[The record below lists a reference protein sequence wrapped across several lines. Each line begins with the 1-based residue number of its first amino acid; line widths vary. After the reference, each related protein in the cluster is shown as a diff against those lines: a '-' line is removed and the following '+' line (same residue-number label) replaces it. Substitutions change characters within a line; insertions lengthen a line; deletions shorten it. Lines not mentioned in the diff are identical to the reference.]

1 MKIDFHIHA
10 KLSKKTDF
18 SMEHFTTILD
28 EAVMHGLD
36 AIILTEHFNTH
47 RFDEVYGTLDRH
59 LPCNGHYY
67 ERGSFRIF
75 TGMEVDVAEGGH
87 ILISGPKDALLD
99 VRRSLEGHTSPDRF
113 IGLEGLFDLCD
124 AAGLMVIGG
133 HPFRE
138 SNHLYHVA
146 PELLCRFDAFDL
158 NGKDLHE
165 IGIQENIAKVLT
177 LGEQHA
183 VPVVAGSDAHQ
194 MFQVG
199 CVWNE
204 LPGSYETV
212 GEIRE
217 AIRAGQCTR
226 YIAPSLHLQVRAA
239 NAVKKLLKKKVEVV
253 ESLHSSV

>member
-18 SMEHFTTILD
+18 SIEHFYTILD
-28 EAVMHGLD
+28 EAKMHGLD
-36 AIILTEHFNTH
+36 AIILTEHFNTR
-47 RFDEVYGTLDRH
+47 RFDEVYGTLDQH

-67 ERGSFRIF
+67 SRDGFRIF

-87 ILISGPKDALLD
+87 ILVSGPKDALLN
-99 VRRSLEGHTSPDRF
+99 VRQALESYTSPDHF
-113 IGLEGLFDLCD
+113 IPLEGLFDLCHP
-124 AAGLMVIGG
+124 AGLMVIGG

-146 PELLCRFDAFDL
+146 PELLRRFDAFDL

-177 LGEQHA
+177 LGEQHQ

-199 CVWNE
+199 CVFNE
-204 LPGSYETV
+204 LPGTYETV
-212 GEIRE
+212 ADIRQ
-217 AIRAGQCTR
+217 AIQDGLCRRT
-226 YIAPSLHLQVRAA
+226 ISPSLHLQVRAA
-239 NAVKKLLKKKVEVV
+239 NAVKKLLKKKVEVTD
-253 ESLHSSV
+253 SPN

>member
-18 SMEHFTTILD
+18 SLQHFTTILD
-28 EAVMHGLD
+28 EALMHGLD

-47 RFDEVYGTLDRH
+47 RFDDVYGTLDQH
-59 LPCNGHYY
+59 FPCNGHYY
-67 ERGSFRIF
+67 EYGNFRIF

-87 ILISGPKDALLD
+87 ILISGAKDALLE
-99 VRRSLEGHTSPDRF
+99 VRRALTGHTAPADF
-113 IGLEGLFDLCD
+113 ISLAALFDLCEPAD
-124 AAGLMVIGG
+124 LMVIGG
-133 HPFRE
+133 HPFRA

-146 PELLCRFDAFDL
+146 PELLRRFDAFDL

-165 IGIQENIAKVLT
+165 IGIQENIANVLT
-177 LGEQHA
+177 LGKQHH

-204 LPGSYETV
+204 LPGNYETV
-212 GEIRE
+212 ADIRS
-217 AIRAGQCTR
+217 AIRNGQCTR
-226 YIAPSLHLQVRAA
+226 HIAPALHLQVRAA
-239 NAVKKLLKKKVEVV
+239 NAVKKLLKQKVEVV
-253 ESLHSSV
+253 ASLHGQV